1 MSYLTQVKIATQ
13 NLEDKIIDYQD
24 WAEIV
29 LGPDYKNVFSS
40 EYLRRACKVFGIFL
54 KNAESQVDDKDSA
67 EELKQLLEQIKAE
80 RIKVSTANLEYNA
93 IQRAEARNDM
103 FKEELIRAIGR
114 LEPIKFSRKFKPK
127 IGNEQIGV
135 LCIGDEHYGTT
146 IDMESLFGEKVNVYN
161 PQVFKTRMERL
172 MNSIEDDT
180 YSVSSFGKL
189 IIFDLG
195 DSIQGIIHMSDL
207 MKLKAGIV
215 DCSIEYA
222 EYISQWLVE
231 LSERL
236 QIPIEYIAVGGNH
249 SQIRSLNTKKGDL
262 PEDNVAKI
270 ITQIIQLRLANN
282 PNIII
287 APYAEC
293 GFKTVQ
299 GVNILAYHGDDTKDV
314 NREISFFED
323 YHQIDI
329 DILLLGHFHHLE
341 QQSVGIG
348 LNTEKE
354 VIKCPSIVGIDDYS
368 KRCRKLSRAGA
379 LLMLFEDGQKTWTK
393 KYILN

>member
-29 LGPDYKNVFSS
+29 LGPDYKNVFSD

-54 KNAESQVDDKDSA
+54 KNAESQVDDKDNT

-114 LEPIKFSRKFKPK
+114 LEPIKFSRKFEPK

-172 MNSIEDDT
+172 MNSIEDDA

>member
-1 MSYLTQVKIATQ
+1 MSYLNEVKLATQ

-29 LGPDYKNVFSS
+29 LGPDYRDIYGS
-40 EYLRRACKVFGIFL
+40 EYLRRACKVFSIFL
-54 KNAESQVDDKDSA
+54 KNTEGQEAENDKVG
-67 EELKQLLEQIKAE
+67 ELRELLNQIKDE
-80 RIKVSTANLEYNA
+80 RIKLSTINIKHNA
-93 IQRAEARNDM
+93 IQRAEARNDL
-103 FKEELIRAIGR
+103 FKEELIQAIGR
-114 LEPIKFSRKFKPK
+114 LEPIKFSRKFEPK
-127 IGNEQIGV
+127 IVNEQTGV

-146 IDMESLFGEKVNVYN
+146 INMESLFGEKVNVYN

-180 YSVSSFGKL
+180 YSIGSLGKL

-236 QIPIEYIAVGGNH
+236 RIPIEYIAVGGNH

-270 ITQIIQLRLANN
+270 ITQIVQLRLANN
-282 PNIII
+282 PNITI

-323 YHQIDI
+323 YHQIDN
-329 DILLLGHFHHLE
+329 DIL
-341 QQSVGIG
+341 
-348 LNTEKE
+348 
-354 VIKCPSIVGIDDYS
+354 
-368 KRCRKLSRAGA
+368 
-379 LLMLFEDGQKTWTK
+379 
-393 KYILN
+393 

>member
-114 LEPIKFSRKFKPK
+114 LEPIKFSRKFEPK

>member
-1 MSYLTQVKIATQ
+1 MSYLTKVKIATQ
-13 NLEDKIIDYQD
+13 KLEDKIIDYQD

-29 LGPDYKNVFSS
+29 LGPDYKDCFSS
-40 EYLRRACKVFGIFL
+40 EYLRRASKIFGIFL
-54 KNAESQVDDKDSA
+54 KNAESQVDDKDNT

-93 IQRAEARNDM
+93 IKRAEARNDM

-114 LEPIKFSRKFKPK
+114 LEPIKFSRKFEPK
-127 IGNEQIGV
+127 IGNEQTGV

-180 YSVSSFGKL
+180 YSIGSFGKL

-249 SQIRSLNTKKGDL
+249 SQIRSFNAKKGDL

>member
-13 NLEDKIIDYQD
+13 NLEDKIIDYQQ

-29 LGPDYKNVFSS
+29 LGPDYKNVFSD
-40 EYLRRACKVFGIFL
+40 EYLRRACKVFSIFL
-54 KNAESQVDDKDSA
+54 KNAENQVDDKDNT

-103 FKEELIRAIGR
+103 FKEDLIRAIGR
-114 LEPIKFSRKFKPK
+114 LEPIKFSRKFEHK
-127 IGNEQIGV
+127 IVNEQIGV

-180 YSVSSFGKL
+180 YSVSSFSKL

-222 EYISQWLVE
+222 EYISQWLAE

-282 PNIII
+282 PNIVI

>member
-13 NLEDKIIDYQD
+13 NLEDKIIDYQQ

-29 LGPDYKNVFSS
+29 LGPDYKNIFSD
-40 EYLRRACKVFGIFL
+40 EYLRRACKVFSIFL
-54 KNAESQVDDKDSA
+54 KNAESQVDNKDSA
-67 EELKQLLEQIKAE
+67 EELKQLFEQIKAE

-93 IQRAEARNDM
+93 IKRAEARNDM

-114 LEPIKFSRKFKPK
+114 LEPIKFSRKFEPK
-127 IGNEQIGV
+127 IGNEQTGV

-180 YSVSSFGKL
+180 YSIGSFGKL

-249 SQIRSLNTKKGDL
+249 SQIRSLNAKKGDL

>member
-1 MSYLTQVKIATQ
+1 MSYLTKVKIATQ

-29 LGPDYKNVFSS
+29 LGPDYKNIFSD
-40 EYLRRACKVFGIFL
+40 EYLRRACKVFSIFL
-54 KNAESQVDDKDSA
+54 KNAENQVDDKDNT

-103 FKEELIRAIGR
+103 FKEELIRAIER
-114 LEPIKFSRKFKPK
+114 LEPIKFSRKFEPK

-161 PQVFKTRMERL
+161 PQVFKIRMERL

-180 YSVSSFGKL
+180 YSVSSFSKL

-379 LLMLFEDGQKTWTK
+379 LLMLFKDGQKTWTK

>member
-1 MSYLTQVKIATQ
+1 MSYLTKVKIATQ

-29 LGPDYKNVFSS
+29 LGPDYKNIFSD
-40 EYLRRACKVFGIFL
+40 EYLRRACKVFSIFL
-54 KNAESQVDDKDSA
+54 KNAESQVDNKDSA

-93 IQRAEARNDM
+93 IQRAKARNDM

-114 LEPIKFSRKFKPK
+114 LEPIKFSRKFEPK

-161 PQVFKTRMERL
+161 PQVFKIRMERL

-180 YSVSSFGKL
+180 YSVSSFSKL

-379 LLMLFEDGQKTWTK
+379 LLMLFKDGQKTWTK

>member
-29 LGPDYKNVFSS
+29 LGPDYKNVFSD

-54 KNAESQVDDKDSA
+54 KNAESQVDDKDNT

-114 LEPIKFSRKFKPK
+114 LEPIKFSRKFEPK

>member
-29 LGPDYKNVFSS
+29 LGPDYKNVFSD

-54 KNAESQVDDKDSA
+54 KNAESQVDDKDNT

-114 LEPIKFSRKFKPK
+114 LEPIKFSRKFEPK

-172 MNSIEDDT
+172 MNSIEVDT

>member
-29 LGPDYKNVFSS
+29 LGSDYKIVFSS